1 MQTLHTLLP
10 GALNLPTSQI
20 AHAALVLVFSAGAY
34 LPSEQ
39 SLQEDTLTPP
49 RDSEN
54 FPPGHQRH
62 SVEAEEGWYLL
73 ASHGWHFLV
82 NETAL
87 YLPGLQSEQ
96 LGNDPPSP
104 RGQG

>member
-1 MQTLHTLLP
+1 MP
-10 GALNLPTSQI
+10 DG
-20 AHAALVLVFSAGAY
+20 
-34 LPSEQ
+34 Q
-39 SLQEDTLTPP
+39 SLLQEDTLTPP

-54 FPPGHQRH
+54 FPPGHQLH
-62 SVEAEEGWYLL
+62 SAEPEEGWYLL
-73 ASHGWHFLV
+73 ASHAWHFLV
-82 NETAL
+82 KETAL